1 MKTAIKDALKMIA
14 GIIVFLIVYG
24 LADWLGGIIPM
35 WIGLGFMIA
44 GIIGLWVVMF
54 KIARGNR

>member
-14 GIIVFLIVYG
+14 GIIIFLIVYG